1 MCRHAAGADAT
12 HPPPVW
18 TALPAPT
25 CEYTRAGDCAEADRD
40 GSVGHVP
47 DRDWKAVDMQ
57 WSPRPGETVALV
69 AVALGLGLALVVLDA
84 PGRLLVGTGA
94 LLLLVLGARDAV
106 ARPRL
111 VADAEGIV
119 VRTLA
124 GRQQLPWS
132 GLRVRVRET
141 RRLGMRSRTLELD
154 SSAGPHDDGL
164 LVVLGRR
171 DLGTDPAEV
180 ARALHALDPSAS

>member
-1 MCRHAAGADAT
+1 
-12 HPPPVW
+12 
-18 TALPAPT
+18 
-25 CEYTRAGDCAEADRD
+25 
-40 GSVGHVP
+40 
-47 DRDWKAVDMQ
+47 MQ

-69 AVALGLGLALVVLDA
+69 AVALGLGLALVVLDT

-94 LLLLVLGARDAV
+94 LLLLVLGARDAF

-111 VADAEGIV
+111 AADAEGV
-119 VRTLA
+119 DVRTLA
-124 GRQQLPWS
+124 GRQHLPWS
-132 GLRVRVRET
+132 GLRVQVRVT

-154 SSAGPHDDGL
+154 SSAGPHDDGV

-180 ARALHALDPSAS
+180 ARALHALDPTAS